1 MNIVFDIAEDELK
14 IFLAEA
20 EEQLQM
26 LDEGLV
32 RLEREGANPDLLQ
45 TIFRAAHTLKGS
57 SGSIGHRRMAEL
69 THGMESALDGL
80 RKGTL
85 AVSTPLIDTCLEALD
100 ALRHLLNEVVDG
112 EVSGVEITE
121 LVKRLSDFVAAPA
134 AQARPRFVPSTPTA
148 VVPALDIKPVRPAP
162 PVAAPTPAAAKP
174 PAPKGRKPEPKAAG
188 KHDAKGRAKA
198 KPEPRVHL
206 AARRAPAAKT
216 APASP
221 ASTVLLRVEIS
232 PQSIASAARAFQ
244 IMLSL
249 QGLGEIITMDPTQA
263 QIETSTPIQHFDAQ
277 IITTKSKEEIRQSL
291 AWISELDRILV
302 GEEEINPPADLGAA
316 VLITAEISPNS
327 VAGAARALQLM
338 MSLQSVGEIVKMEP
352 SPAEIQAAVPT
363 RHFMAQVMTT
373 QSTAEITAA
382 LAWISELD
390 RVTIGE
396 EEVLGGGATPA
407 PSADVAP
414 QKPDN
419 AAAPNAAPGRPAE
432 RSNKAPLAVDKTV
445 RTSVERLDSL
455 MNLVGEL
462 ITDRN
467 RLFQIRTGFEGR
479 FHGDAQVENLV
490 ETAVHIGRI
499 TDQLQEEVMRI
510 RMLPISNVFNK
521 FPRLVRD
528 LARKA
533 GKQVE
538 LVIRGEET
546 ELDRSVIEEISDPLI
561 HLIRNAVDHG
571 LEPPDERRVA
581 GKPERGTM
589 LLTARHEESRII
601 ITVEDDGRGINTE
614 AVKASAVRKGLVSE
628 AEAAAMA
635 DEDAIQLI
643 FKSGLS
649 TAKVI
654 TDISGR
660 GVGMDIVRTNIER
673 LNGTIVVETRPG
685 HGSQFQVALPLTL
698 AIIPALLVRVSERM
712 LAIPLASIVE
722 AHRIPSANM
731 HTVNGRK
738 VVQLRGQVLPLVR
751 LHDVLQTMTTFDESQ
766 PLAEREYVVAVRWG
780 KMEMGLIVEKL
791 VGEQELVIKPL
802 GALVGDT
809 AGISG
814 AAILGDGSVALIVDV
829 PGLFKLAGG

>member
-1 MNIVFDIAEDELK
+1 
-14 IFLAEA
+14 
-20 EEQLQM
+20 
-26 LDEGLV
+26 
-32 RLEREGANPDLLQ
+32 
-45 TIFRAAHTLKGS
+45 
-57 SGSIGHRRMAEL
+57 
-69 THGMESALDGL
+69 
-80 RKGTL
+80 
-85 AVSTPLIDTCLEALD
+85 
-100 ALRHLLNEVVDG
+100 
-112 EVSGVEITE
+112 
-121 LVKRLSDFVAAPA
+121 
-134 AQARPRFVPSTPTA
+134 
-148 VVPALDIKPVRPAP
+148 
-162 PVAAPTPAAAKP
+162 
-174 PAPKGRKPEPKAAG
+174 
-188 KHDAKGRAKA
+188 
-198 KPEPRVHL
+198 
-206 AARRAPAAKT
+206 
-216 APASP
+216 
-221 ASTVLLRVEIS
+221 
-232 PQSIASAARAFQ
+232 
-244 IMLSL
+244 MLSL
-249 QGLGEIITMDPTQA
+249 QGLGQILTMDPTQA
-263 QIETSTPIQHFDAQ
+263 QIETSAPVQQFTAQ
-277 IITTKSKEEIRQSL
+277 ISTTKSKEEIRQAL
-291 AWISELDRILV
+291 GWISELDRILL
-302 GEEEINPPADLGAA
+302 GEEEINPPTDTGAA
-316 VLITAEISPNS
+316 VLIRAEISPNS

-338 MSLQSVGEIVKMEP
+338 MSLQEIGEIVKMDPPP
-352 SPAEIQAAVPT
+352 SEIQAAMPV
-363 RHFMAQVMTT
+363 RHFMAQVITT
-373 QSTAEITAA
+373 KSKDEIARA

-390 RVTIGE
+390 RVTVGE
-396 EEVLGGGATPA
+396 EEIVVAVPAAPDSQKPETPA
-407 PSADVAP
+407 AP
-414 QKPDN
+414 
-419 AAAPNAAPGRPAE
+419 AAPAAPAGPAD
-432 RSNKAPLAVDKTV
+432 RGKAPIAMDKTV

-467 RLFQIRTGFEGR
+467 RLFQIRGGFEGR

-510 RMLPISNVFNK
+510 RMLPVSNVFNK

-571 LEPPDERRVA
+571 LEPPEERRAA
-581 GKPERGTM
+581 GKPERGT
-589 LLTARHEESRII
+589 LTLTARHEESRII
-601 ITVEDDGRGINTE
+601 ITVEDDGRGINID
-614 AVKASAVRKGLVSE
+614 AVKASAVRKGLL
-628 AEAAAMA
+628 AEGDAAAMS
-635 DEDAIQLI
+635 DDDAIQLI

-673 LNGTIVVETRPG
+673 LNGTIVVETRQG
-685 HGSQFQVALPLTL
+685 GGSQFQVALPLTL
-698 AIIPALLVRVSERM
+698 AIIPALLVRVSDRM

-751 LHDVLQTMTTFDESQ
+751 LHDVLRTKSTFDESQ

-802 GALVGDT
+802 GALVGEA

>member
-1 MNIVFDIAEDELK
+1 VRVDI
-14 IFLAEA
+14 
-20 EEQLQM
+20 
-26 LDEGLV
+26 
-32 RLEREGANPDLLQ
+32 
-45 TIFRAAHTLKGS
+45 S
-57 SGSIGHRRMAEL
+57 S
-69 THGMESALDGL
+69 
-80 RKGTL
+80 
-85 AVSTPLIDTCLEALD
+85 
-100 ALRHLLNEVVDG
+100 
-112 EVSGVEITE
+112 
-121 LVKRLSDFVAAPA
+121 
-134 AQARPRFVPSTPTA
+134 
-148 VVPALDIKPVRPAP
+148 
-162 PVAAPTPAAAKP
+162 
-174 PAPKGRKPEPKAAG
+174 
-188 KHDAKGRAKA
+188 
-198 KPEPRVHL
+198 
-206 AARRAPAAKT
+206 
-216 APASP
+216 
-221 ASTVLLRVEIS
+221 
-232 PQSIASAARAFQ
+232 QSIASAARAFQ

-249 QGLGEIITMDPTQA
+249 QGVGAIVSMDPTQA
-263 QIETSTPIQHFDAQ
+263 QIETTSPVQQINAQ
-277 IITTKSKEEIRQSL
+277 VITDQPKEAIRQAL

-302 GEEEINPPADLGAA
+302 GEEEINPPADMGTA
-316 VLITAEISPNS
+316 VLITAEISANS
-327 VAGAARALQLM
+327 IASAARALQLM
-338 MSLQSVGEIVKMEP
+338 MSLQALGEIVKMEP
-352 SPAEIQAAVPT
+352 SPAQIQAATPV
-363 RHFMAQVMTT
+363 RHFMAQVITNK
-373 QSTAEITAA
+373 SADEIAQA
-382 LAWISELD
+382 LMWISELD
-390 RVTIGE
+390 RVTVGNE
-396 EEVLGGGATPA
+396 EIVGAAPAPA
-407 PSADVAP
+407 PSLPEAAP
-414 QKPDN
+414 AAP
-419 AAAPNAAPGRPAE
+419 AAAPTAPAE
-432 RSNKAPLAVDKTV
+432 RSSKAPVAVDKTV

-467 RLFQIRTGFEGR
+467 RLFQIRGGFEGR

-510 RMLPISNVFNK
+510 RMLPVSNVFNK

-561 HLIRNAVDHG
+561 HLIRNSVDHG
-571 LEPPDERRVA
+571 LEPPEERRAA
-581 GKPERGTM
+581 GKAERGTI

-601 ITVEDDGRGINTE
+601 ITVEDDGRGINTD

-628 AEAAAMA
+628 GEAAAMA

-643 FKSGLS
+643 FRSGLS
-649 TAKVI
+649 TAKI
-654 TDISGR
+654 ISDISGR

-673 LNGTIVVETRPG
+673 LNGAIVVETRPG
-685 HGSQFQVALPLTL
+685 RGTQFQVALPLTL
-698 AIIPALLVRVSERM
+698 AIIPALLVRVSDRM
-712 LAIPLASIVE
+712 LAVPLASIVE
-722 AHRIPSANM
+722 AHRIPSADM

-751 LHDVLQTMTTFDESQ
+751 LYDVLRTKTTFDESQ

-802 GALVGDT
+802 GALVGET